1 MQNKGAIRLFAIL
14 LSLACAYYL
23 MFTWVAHSIEKDAEA
38 FADSYV
44 GQADVIA
51 ASKKESPNAVDQKT
65 YIDFQHIAK
74 KNSYLDSLRKRP
86 VYDIFITSYTYDD
99 VKKRQLN
106 LGLDLKGGMNVTLE
120 VSIPDIIRSL
130 SNNSND
136 PAFNQAIANA
146 VVRQKKDTKDFVTI
160 FGEEFRKI
168 NPNARLA
175 INFQTIE
182 LKGKIDFNTPDD
194 AVLKFLRDK
203 VESAIGTTKVTLR
216 ARIDKFGVTQPNI
229 QQLASSGRI
238 LIELPG
244 VTDKKRVR
252 KLLQGTAN
260 LEFWETYDNKI
271 IYPLL
276 EIANTR
282 LKEILTPAADSAKT
296 DSTFVNADG
305 KLADDKTSKKDI
317 AKNKTA
323 AGKDSAS
330 SSLSS
335 QLGTS
340 KTPGEIAKKGK
351 ETKADTAARAKRD
364 NPLFSIFGP
373 SIGRDEKG
381 KTVLRDGPIIGYAA
395 ISDTAKINGFLN
407 NPKIKSIFK
416 PYTKFLWAF
425 KSPKEDKSESSLEL
439 YAINGTSG
447 RGKSPLSGDIITDAH
462 PFTDQE
468 HGGFSSIQMTMTAD
482 AGITWKHLTR
492 DNIGKGIAIV
502 LDNYVYSA
510 PNILGEIPN
519 GTSSITG
526 NFTPE
531 DAGDLCNIL
540 NAGKLPAP
548 ARIVEE
554 TVVGPTLGQE
564 AISKGFISLMIA
576 LVMVLLF
583 MGFYYS
589 KAGWVADFAMVINN
603 FFVIG
608 ILASFG
614 AVLTLP
620 GIAGIV
626 LTIAMSVD
634 ANILIFER
642 VREELALGKSTA
654 LSIKEGYRNA
664 MSSVI
669 DSHVTGLLLG
679 IILYVFGTGP
689 LQGFATTL
697 IIGIVSSL
705 FCAIFITRL
714 VFDRWLDKNQ
724 EIPFGNKYTIHA
736 FKSINIDFVG
746 KRKMYY
752 IFSGLIIALGIFSY
766 LHKGG
771 FSLGVD
777 FKGGRSYVVRFDG
790 EKPTEEVRKALTLS
804 FGEAPEVKTY
814 GESTQ
819 QRITTTYLIADATED
834 AEGKVEAKLNEG
846 LKTLNAK
853 YEIMSS
859 QKVGETVS
867 RDIRSK
873 AVWAVLLSCLVMFL
887 FIFIRFKKWTYG
899 LGAVVALF
907 HDVLIVLSVFVIFD
921 GILPFSLEITQDFIA
936 AILTVMSYSMTDTVV
951 VFDRIREYLTERN
964 KTELDKSEKVKVIN
978 YALNSTLSRTINT
991 SLTIF
996 FVLLAIFIFGGETIR
1011 GFSFALLIGI
1021 VIGTYSS
1028 ICIAT
1033 PIVIDLDKDSAVP
1046 EGMKKAGVLEKQT
1059 A

>member
-1 MQNKGAIRLFAIL
+1 MKNKGAIRLFAIL
-14 LSLACAYYL
+14 LALACAYYL
-23 MFTWVAHSIEKDAEA
+23 MFTWVAAGIEKDAEE
-38 FADSYV
+38 FATNYV
-44 GQADVIA
+44 ASPEA
-51 ASKKESPNAVDQKT
+51 AEAAKKESDNPSEQKT
-65 YIDFQHIAK
+65 YLDYLFNAK
-74 KNSYLDSLRKRP
+74 KNYYLDSLKKKP
-86 VYDIFITSYTYDD
+86 VYDIFITQYTYEE

-120 VSIPDIIRSL
+120 VSVAEIIRGL

-136 PAFNQAIANA
+136 PTFTKALSQA
-146 VVRQKKDTKDFVTI
+146 VERQKKDPKSFVII
-160 FGEEFRKI
+160 FGEEFKKI
-168 NPNARLA
+168 NPNAKLA

-182 LKGKIDFNTPDD
+182 LKGKIDFNTPDEE
-194 AVLKFLRDK
+194 VLKFLQER
-203 VESAIGTTKVTLR
+203 VEDAIATSENTLR

-229 QQLASSGRI
+229 QRLASSGRI

-260 LEFWETYDNKI
+260 LEFWETFDNKD

-276 EIANTR
+276 EQANTR
-282 LKEILTPAADSAKT
+282 LKEILSPVADSAKT
-296 DSTFVNADG
+296 DSVAVADV
-305 KLADDKTSKKDI
+305 KTADVEPAKEVAKKD
-317 AKNKTA
+317 TA
-323 AGKDSAS
+323 AT
-330 SSLSS
+330 SLSA

-340 KTPGEIAKKGK
+340 TDTTKKIG
-351 ETKADTAARAKRD
+351 ETKADTMARLRKE
-364 NPLFSIFGP
+364 NPLFAVLSP
-373 SIGRDEKG
+373 AIGRDDKG
-381 KTVLRDGPIIGYAA
+381 QSTLGMGPVIGYAA
-395 ISDTAKINGFLN
+395 IADTGKINAYFRMQ
-407 NPKIKSIFK
+407 KIKSIFK
-416 PYTKFLWAF
+416 PYTRFFWTF
-425 KSPKEDKSESSLEL
+425 KAVDKEETTVQLV
-439 YAINGTSG
+439 AIDGSRE
-447 RGKSPLSGDIITDAH
+447 RGKAALSGDIITEARKVFDQQGSGSPQISMSMTSDAA
-462 PFTDQE
+462 
-468 HGGFSSIQMTMTAD
+468 IA
-482 AGITWKHLTR
+482 WKHLTK
-492 DNIGKGIAIV
+492 DNIGKSIAIV
-502 LDNYVYSA
+502 LDNSVYSF
-510 PNILGEIPN
+510 PTVQGEIAG

-526 NFTPE
+526 NFSIE
-531 DAGDLCNIL
+531 EADDLINIL
-540 NAGKLPAP
+540 KAGKLPAP

-554 TVVGPTLGQE
+554 SVVGPTLGAE
-564 AISKGFISLMIA
+564 AVSKGLFSTIIA
-576 LVMVLLF
+576 LILVLLF

-589 KAGWVADFAMVINN
+589 KAGWVADLAMIINN
-603 FFVIG
+603 LFVVG

-642 VREELALGKSTA
+642 VREELRLGKSTA
-654 LSIKEGYRNA
+654 LAIKEGYSNA

-669 DSHVTGLLLG
+669 DSHVTTLLLG

-697 IIGIVSSL
+697 IIGIISSL

-714 VFDRWLDKNQ
+714 VFDRWLGKNKA
-724 EIPFGNKYTIHA
+724 ISFGNKYTENA
-736 FKSINIDFVG
+736 FKKINIDFVG

-752 IFSGLIIALGIFSY
+752 LFSAAVIALGIFSY
-766 LHKGG
+766 VQKGG

-777 FKGGRSYVVRFDG
+777 FKGGRSYVVRFD
-790 EKPTEEVRKALTLS
+790 ETKPTEDVRKVLTES

-819 QRITTTYLIADATED
+819 QRITTTYLIADATDE
-834 AEGKVEAKLNEG
+834 AEAKVEAKLNEG
-846 LKTLNAK
+846 LKKLDIK
-853 YEIMSS
+853 YEVMSS

-873 AVWAVLLSCLVMFL
+873 AVWAVLLSCLVMFV

-907 HDVLIVLSVFVIFD
+907 HDVLIVLSVYIIFD

-964 KTELDKSEKVKVIN
+964 KTELDKQERVKVIN

-1033 PIVIDLDKDSAVP
+1033 PVVIDLERDKDDV
-1046 EGMKKAGVLEKQT
+1046 KKID
-1059 A
+1059 

>member
-1 MQNKGAIRLFAIL
+1 MKNKGAIRLFAIL
-14 LSLACAYYL
+14 LALACAYYL
-23 MFTWVAHSIEKDAEA
+23 MFTWVAAGIENDAEE
-38 FADSYV
+38 FAKNYV
-44 GQADVIA
+44 ASPEA
-51 ASKKESPNAVDQKT
+51 AEAAKNESDNPSEQKT
-65 YIDFQHIAK
+65 YLDYLFNAK
-74 KNSYLDSLRKRP
+74 KNYYLDSLKKKP
-86 VYDIFITSYTYDD
+86 VYDIFITQYTYEE

-120 VSIPDIIRSL
+120 VSVAEIIRGL

-136 PAFNQAIANA
+136 PTFTKALSQA
-146 VVRQKKDTKDFVTI
+146 VERQKKDPKSFVII
-160 FGEEFRKI
+160 FGEEFKKI
-168 NPNARLA
+168 NPNAKLA

-182 LKGKIDFNTPDD
+182 LKGKIDFNTPDEE
-194 AVLKFLRDK
+194 VLKFLQER
-203 VESAIGTTKVTLR
+203 VEDAIATSENTLR

-229 QQLASSGRI
+229 QRLASSGRI

-260 LEFWETYDNKI
+260 LEFWETFDNKD

-276 EIANTR
+276 EQANTR
-282 LKEILTPAADSAKT
+282 LKEILSPAADSVETDSIAIAEKVKDSAPKAKT
-296 DSTFVNADG
+296 
-305 KLADDKTSKKDI
+305 LAKNDTILSSKKD
-317 AKNKTA
+317 T
-323 AGKDSAS
+323 ST
-330 SSLSS
+330 SLSA

-340 KTPGEIAKKGK
+340 TDTTKKIG
-351 ETKADTAARAKRD
+351 ETKADTMARLRKE
-364 NPLFSIFGP
+364 NPLFAVLSP
-373 SIGRDEKG
+373 AIGRDDKG
-381 KTVLRDGPIIGYAA
+381 QSTLGMGPVIGYAA
-395 ISDTAKINGFLN
+395 IADTGKINAYFRMQ
-407 NPKIKSIFK
+407 KIKSIFK
-416 PYTKFLWAF
+416 PYTRFFWTF
-425 KSPKEDKSESSLEL
+425 KAVDKEETTVQLV
-439 YAINGTSG
+439 AIDGSRE
-447 RGKSPLSGDIITDAH
+447 RGKAALSGDIITEARKVFDQQGSGSPQISMSMTSDAA
-462 PFTDQE
+462 
-468 HGGFSSIQMTMTAD
+468 IA
-482 AGITWKHLTR
+482 WKHLTK
-492 DNIGKGIAIV
+492 DNIGKSVAIV
-502 LDNYVYSA
+502 LDNSVYSF
-510 PNILGEIPN
+510 PTVQGEIAG

-526 NFTPE
+526 NFSIE
-531 DAGDLCNIL
+531 EADDLINIL
-540 NAGKLPAP
+540 KAGKLPAP

-554 TVVGPTLGQE
+554 SVVGPTLGAE
-564 AISKGFISLMIA
+564 AVSKGLFSTIIA
-576 LVMVLLF
+576 LILVLLF

-589 KAGWVADFAMVINN
+589 KAGWVADLAMIINN
-603 FFVIG
+603 LFVVG

-642 VREELALGKSTA
+642 VREELRLGKSTA
-654 LSIKEGYRNA
+654 LAIKEGYSNA

-669 DSHVTGLLLG
+669 DSHVTTLLLG

-697 IIGIVSSL
+697 IIGIISSL

-714 VFDRWLDKNQ
+714 VFDRWLGKNKA
-724 EIPFGNKYTIHA
+724 ISFGNKYTENA
-736 FKSINIDFVG
+736 FKKINIDFVG

-752 IFSGLIIALGIFSY
+752 IFSAAVIALGIFSY
-766 LHKGG
+766 VQKGG

-777 FKGGRSYVVRFDG
+777 FKGGRSYVVRFD
-790 EKPTEEVRKALTLS
+790 ETKPTEDVRKVLTES

-819 QRITTTYLIADATED
+819 QRITTTYLIADATDE
-834 AEGKVEAKLNEG
+834 AEAKVEAKLNEG
-846 LKTLNAK
+846 LKKLDIK

-873 AVWAVLLSCLVMFL
+873 AIWAVLLSCLVMFV

-907 HDVLIVLSVFVIFD
+907 HDVLIVLSVYIIFD

-964 KTELDKSEKVKVIN
+964 KTELDKQERVKVIN

-1033 PIVIDLDKDSAVP
+1033 PVVIDLERDKDDTKEIA
-1046 EGMKKAGVLEKQT
+1046 
-1059 A
+1059 

>member
-14 LSLACAYYL
+14 LALACAYYL
-23 MFTWVAHSIEKDAEA
+23 MFTWVAYGIQEDAETYA
-38 FADSYV
+38 QNYV
-44 GQADVIA
+44 SKTDVID
-51 ASKKESPNAVDQKT
+51 ASKKASANTSDQT
-65 YIDFQHIAK
+65 SFIDSVRTAQTNFYFDSI
-74 KNSYLDSLRKRP
+74 KNLP
-86 VYDIFITSYTYDD
+86 VYDIFITQYTYDD

-120 VSIPDIIRSL
+120 VSVADIIRSL

-136 PAFNQAIANA
+136 PTFTQAIKQAID
-146 VVRQKKDTKDFVTI
+146 RQKKDQKDFVTL
-160 FGEEFRKI
+160 FGEEFKKI
-168 NPNARLA
+168 NPNAKLA

-182 LKGKIDFNTPDD
+182 LKGKIDFNTSDEE
-194 AVLKFLRDK
+194 VLKFLRERVKD
-203 VESAIGTTKVTLR
+203 AIETSENTLR
-216 ARIDKFGVTQPNI
+216 SRIDKFGVTQPNI
-229 QQLASSGRI
+229 QLLPSSGRI

-260 LEFWETYDNKI
+260 LEFWETYVNKD

-276 EIANTR
+276 EQANVR
-282 LKEILTPAADSAKT
+282 LKEILTPTADSVATDSLQADGKTKVAVTKDSAKT
-296 DSTFVNADG
+296 ESG
-305 KLADDKTSKKDI
+305 
-317 AKNKTA
+317 
-323 AGKDSAS
+323 
-330 SSLSS
+330 SLSA
-335 QLGTS
+335 QLGTA
-340 KTPGEIAKKGK
+340 KDTAKKIG
-351 ETKADTAARAKRD
+351 TSRADTVAKLRKD
-364 NPLFSIFGP
+364 NPLFALMRAAIRQNEQGQS
-373 SIGRDEKG
+373 
-381 KTVLRDGPIIGYAA
+381 VLADGPVVGYAA
-395 ISDTAKINGFLN
+395 IADTAKLNEYLN
-407 NPKIKSIFK
+407 NPKIKSLFK
-416 PYTKFLWAF
+416 AYTKFFWSF
-425 KSPKEDKSESSLEL
+425 KAIDKEETTVQLV
-439 YAINGTSG
+439 AIDGASN
-447 RGKSPLSGDIITDAH
+447 RGKAALSGDIITEARKM
-462 PFTDQE
+462 FDQ
-468 HGGFSSIQMTMTAD
+468 GGGGSPQISMSMTAD
-482 AGITWKHLTR
+482 ASIAWKHLTK
-492 DNIGKGIAIV
+492 DNIGKSIAIV
-502 LDNYVYSA
+502 LDNSVYSF
-510 PNILGEIPN
+510 PTVQGEIAG

-526 NFTPE
+526 NFTIE
-531 DAGDLCNIL
+531 EADDLVNIL
-540 NAGKLPAP
+540 KAGKLPAP
-548 ARIVEE
+548 AHIVEE
-554 TVVGPTLGQE
+554 NVVGPTLGAE
-564 AISKGFISLMIA
+564 AVSKGLFSTLIA
-576 LVMVLLF
+576 LMLVLLF
-583 MGFYYS
+583 MGFYYN
-589 KAGWVADFAMVINN
+589 KAGWVADFAMIVNN

-654 LSIKEGYRNA
+654 LAIKEGYHNA

-669 DSHVTGLLLG
+669 DSHVTTLLLG

-697 IIGIVSSL
+697 IIGIISSL

-714 VFDRWLDKNQ
+714 VFDRWLTDNKK
-724 EIPFGNKYTIHA
+724 IPFSNSYTENA
-736 FKSINIDFVG
+736 FKKININFVG

-752 IFSGLIIALGIFSY
+752 VFSGLIIAAGIFAY
-766 LHKGG
+766 IQKGG

-777 FKGGRSYVVRFDG
+777 FKGGRSYVVRFD
-790 EKPTEEVRKALTLS
+790 ETRSTEDVRAALTKS

-819 QRITTTYLIADATED
+819 QRITTTYLIEDASED
-834 AEGKVEAKLNEG
+834 AEAKVEAKLNEG
-846 LKTLNAK
+846 LNTLGLK
-853 YEIMSS
+853 YQVMSS

-867 RDIRSK
+867 RDIKTK
-873 AVWAVLLSCLVMFL
+873 AIWAVLLSCLVMFV

-907 HDVLIVLSVFVIFD
+907 HDVLIVLSVYIIFD

-964 KTELDKSEKVKVIN
+964 KTELDKEEKVKVIN

-1033 PIVIDLDKDSAVP
+1033 PIVIDFEKDKDLV
-1046 EGMKKAGVLEKQT
+1046 KN
-1059 A
+1059 

>member
-1 MQNKGAIRLFAIL
+1 MKNKGAIRLFAIL
-14 LSLACAYYL
+14 LALACAYYL
-23 MFTWVAHSIEKDAEA
+23 MFTWVAAGIENDAEE
-38 FADSYV
+38 FAKNYV
-44 GQADVIA
+44 ASPEA
-51 ASKKESPNAVDQKT
+51 AEAAKKESDNPSDQKT
-65 YIDFQHIAK
+65 YLDFLFNAK
-74 KNSYLDSLRKRP
+74 KNYYLDSLKKKP
-86 VYDIFITSYTYDD
+86 VYDIFITQYTYED

-120 VSIPDIIRSL
+120 VSVAEIIRGL

-136 PAFNQAIANA
+136 PTFTKALSQAIE
-146 VVRQKKDTKDFVTI
+146 RQKKDPKNFVII
-160 FGEEFRKI
+160 FGEEFKKI
-168 NPNARLA
+168 NPNAKLA

-182 LKGKIDFNTPDD
+182 LKGKIDFNTPDEE
-194 AVLKFLRDK
+194 VLKFLQER
-203 VESAIGTTKVTLR
+203 VEDAIATSENTLR

-229 QQLASSGRI
+229 QRLASSGRI

-260 LEFWETYDNKI
+260 LEFWETFDNKD

-276 EIANTR
+276 EQANTR
-282 LKEILTPAADSAKT
+282 LKEVLSPADDSVKT
-296 DSTFVNADG
+296 DSIVVAE
-305 KLADDKTSKKDI
+305 KVKAAAPKTKAL
-317 AKNKTA
+317 AKNDTVLSTKNDTSTL
-323 AGKDSAS
+323 SA
-330 SSLSS
+330 

-340 KTPGEIAKKGK
+340 TDTTKKIG
-351 ETKADTAARAKRD
+351 ETKADTMARLRKE
-364 NPLFSIFGP
+364 NPLFAVLSP
-373 SIGRDEKG
+373 AIGRDDKG
-381 KTVLRDGPIIGYAA
+381 QSTLGMGPVIGYAA
-395 ISDTAKINGFLN
+395 IADTGKINAYFRMQ
-407 NPKIKSIFK
+407 KIRSIFK
-416 PYTKFLWAF
+416 PYTRFFWTF
-425 KSPKEDKSESSLEL
+425 KAIDKEETTVQLV
-439 YAINGTSG
+439 AIDGSRE
-447 RGKSPLSGDIITDAH
+447 RGKAALSGDIITEARKVFDQQGSGSPQISMSMTSDAA
-462 PFTDQE
+462 
-468 HGGFSSIQMTMTAD
+468 IA
-482 AGITWKHLTR
+482 WKHLTK
-492 DNIGKGIAIV
+492 DNIGKSIAIV
-502 LDNYVYSA
+502 LDNSVYSF
-510 PNILGEIPN
+510 PTVQGEIAG

-526 NFTPE
+526 NFSIE
-531 DAGDLCNIL
+531 EADDLINIL
-540 NAGKLPAP
+540 KAGKLPAP

-554 TVVGPTLGQE
+554 SVVGPTLGAE
-564 AISKGFISLMIA
+564 AVSKGLFSTIIA
-576 LVMVLLF
+576 LILVLLF

-589 KAGWVADFAMVINN
+589 KAGWVADLAMIINN
-603 FFVIG
+603 LFVVG

-642 VREELALGKSTA
+642 VREELRLGKSTA
-654 LSIKEGYRNA
+654 LAIKEGYSNA

-669 DSHVTGLLLG
+669 DSHVTTLLLG

-697 IIGIVSSL
+697 IIGIISSL

-714 VFDRWLDKNQ
+714 VFDRWLGKNKA
-724 EIPFGNKYTIHA
+724 ISFGNKYTENA
-736 FKSINIDFVG
+736 FKKINIDFVG

-752 IFSGLIIALGIFSY
+752 IFSAVVIALGIFSY
-766 LHKGG
+766 VQKGG

-777 FKGGRSYVVRFDG
+777 FKGGRSYVVRFD
-790 EKPTEEVRKALTLS
+790 ETKPTEDVRKVLTES

-819 QRITTTYLIADATED
+819 QRITTTYLIADASDE
-834 AEGKVEAKLNEG
+834 AEAKVEAKLNEG
-846 LKTLNAK
+846 LKKLDIK
-853 YEIMSS
+853 YEVMSS

-873 AVWAVLLSCLVMFL
+873 AIWAVLLSCLVMFV

-907 HDVLIVLSVFVIFD
+907 HDVLIVLSVYIIFD

-951 VFDRIREYLTERN
+951 VFDRIREYLAERN
-964 KTELDKSEKVKVIN
+964 KTDLDKLERAKVIN

-1033 PIVIDLDKDSAVP
+1033 PVVIDLEGNKDDA
-1046 EGMKKAGVLEKQT
+1046 KKIN
-1059 A
+1059 

>member
-1 MQNKGAIRLFAIL
+1 MRNKGAIRLFAIL
-14 LSLACAYYL
+14 LALACAYYL
-23 MFTWVAHSIEKDAEA
+23 MFTWVAAGIEKDAEA
-38 FADSYV
+38 YAQNYISMTSVVD
-44 GQADVIA
+44 
-51 ASKKESPNAVDQKT
+51 ASKKVSEKPADQKA
-65 YIDFQHIAK
+65 YLDSVHASKRNF
-74 KNSYLDSLRKRP
+74 YLDSLKKKP
-86 VYDIFITSYTYDD
+86 VYNLFITDYTYED

-120 VSIPDIIRSL
+120 VSVMDIIRGL

-136 PAFNQAIANA
+136 PTFTQALARA
-146 VVRQKKDTKDFVTI
+146 QELQKTSSKDFVTL
-160 FGEEFRKI
+160 FGEEFKKI
-168 NPNARLA
+168 NPNAKLA
-175 INFQTIE
+175 LNFQTIE
-182 LKGKIDFNTPDD
+182 LKGKIDFNTSDEE
-194 AVLKFLRDK
+194 VLKFLHDR
-203 VESAIGTTKVTLR
+203 VEEAIETSENTLR

-229 QQLASSGRI
+229 QRMASSGRI

-244 VTDKKRVR
+244 VTDKARVR

-260 LEFWETYDNKI
+260 LEFWETYDNKEI
-271 IYPLL
+271 GPLFQQM
-276 EIANTR
+276 NVR
-282 LKEILTPAADSAKT
+282 LKEILHPTDSLST
-296 DSTFVNADG
+296 DST
-305 KLADDKTSKKDI
+305 KI
-317 AKNKTA
+317 ATDSSKTA
-323 AGKDSAS
+323 AAAVAATDSTKAKKETGSLASQLGKDSKDSTA
-330 SSLSS
+330 
-335 QLGTS
+335 
-340 KTPGEIAKKGK
+340 KTGM
-351 ETKADTAARAKRD
+351 TRADTLAKAKRE
-364 NPLFSIFGP
+364 NPLFSIFRPAFTFNEKNEPVDYSQGP
-373 SIGRDEKG
+373 
-381 KTVLRDGPIIGYAA
+381 VVGYAA
-395 ISDTAKINGFLN
+395 ITDTATLN
-407 NPKIKSIFK
+407 EYFANPKIKSIFK
-416 PYTKFLWAF
+416 PRTKFLWSF
-425 KSPKEDKSESSLEL
+425 KPVDKDETTLQL
-439 YAINGTSG
+439 IAINVTSTN
-447 RGKSPLSGDIITDAH
+447 GKAPLSGDIITDARKV
-462 PFTDQE
+462 FDQA
-468 HGGFSSIQMTMTAD
+468 GGGSPQISMSMTAE
-482 AGITWKHLTR
+482 AGQIWKRLTH
-492 DNIGKGIAIV
+492 DNVGKSIAIV
-502 LDNYVYSA
+502 LDNSVYSF
-510 PNILGEIPN
+510 PTVQGEIAG

-526 NFTPE
+526 SFTIE
-531 DAGDLCNIL
+531 EADDLVNIL
-540 NAGKLPAP
+540 KAGKLPAP
-548 ARIVEE
+548 ARIAEE
-554 TVVGPTLGQE
+554 TVVGPTLGAE
-564 AISKGFISLMIA
+564 AISKGFVSTIIA
-576 LVMVLLF
+576 LVLVFLF

-642 VREELALGKSTA
+642 VREELHVGKTTGQA
-654 LSIKEGYRNA
+654 IKEGYKNA

-689 LQGFATTL
+689 IQGFATTL
-697 IIGIVSSL
+697 IIGIISSL

-714 VFDRWLDKNQ
+714 IFDRWLSKNKA
-724 EIPFGNKYTIHA
+724 IPFGNKLTEHA
-736 FKSINIDFVG
+736 FKKININFVG
-746 KRKMYY
+746 KRKLYY
-752 IFSGLIIALGIFSY
+752 LFSGLIIAAGIVAY
-766 LHKGG
+766 VKKGG

-777 FKGGRSYVVRFDG
+777 FKGGRSYVVRFDDV
-790 EKPTEEVRKALTLS
+790 KPTEEVRKALEVS

-819 QRITTTYLIADATED
+819 QRITTTYLIGDASEN
-834 AEGKVEAKLNEG
+834 AEGKVEDKLNEG
-846 LKTLNAK
+846 LKTLGTK

-867 RDIRSK
+867 RDIKTK
-873 AVWAVLLSCLVMFL
+873 AIWAVMLSCLVMFM
-887 FIFIRFKKWTYG
+887 FIFIRFKKWQYG

-907 HDVLIVLSVFVIFD
+907 HDVAIVLSVYVIFD

-964 KTELDKSEKVKVIN
+964 KTDLEKGEREKVIN

-1033 PIVIDLDKDSAVP
+1033 PIVIDFEKDKH
-1046 EGMKKAGVLEKQT
+1046 EEKKH
-1059 A
+1059 

>member
-1 MQNKGAIRLFAIL
+1 MKNKGAIILFAIL
-14 LSLACAYYL
+14 LALSCAYYL
-23 MFTWVAHSIEKDAEA
+23 MFTWVAAGIEKDAA
-38 FADSYV
+38 VFAQAYV
-44 GQADVIA
+44 GGADAIEA
-51 ASKKESPNAVDQKT
+51 AKKESENPSEQKT
-65 YIDFQHIAK
+65 FLDFLYNFK
-74 KNSYLDSLRKRP
+74 KNYYLDSLKKRP
-86 VYDIFITSYTYDD
+86 VYDIFITQYTYDD

-120 VSIPDIIRSL
+120 VSVAEIIRSL

-136 PAFNQAIANA
+136 PTFTQALVQAA
-146 VVRQKKDTKDFVTI
+146 ERQKKDPKNFVII
-160 FGEEFRKI
+160 FGEEFKKI
-168 NPNARLA
+168 NPNAKLA

-182 LKGKIDFNTPDD
+182 LKGKIDFNTTD
-194 AVLKFLRDK
+194 ADVIAFLQEK
-203 VESAIGTTKVTLR
+203 VEEAIATSENTLR

-229 QQLASSGRI
+229 QRLASSGRI

-244 VTDKKRVR
+244 VTDKRRVE

-260 LEFWETYDNKI
+260 LEFWETYDNKD

-276 EIANTR
+276 DQVNTR
-282 LKEILTPAADSAKT
+282 LKEILNPVAEISKADSLANLDKAIVK
-296 DSTFVNADG
+296 DNKDPKS
-305 KLADDKTSKKDI
+305 KLLAKKD
-317 AKNKTA
+317 TA
-323 AGKDSAS
+323 SISNDTS
-330 SSLSS
+330 SKSLSA

-340 KTPGEIAKKGK
+340 GDSTKKIT
-351 ETKADTAARAKRD
+351 ESRADTINRLRKE
-364 NPLFSIFGP
+364 NPLFAVLSPAIQN
-373 SIGRDEKG
+373 DEKG
-381 KTVLRDGPIIGYAA
+381 QSVLGEGPVIGYAA
-395 ISDTAKINGFLN
+395 IADTGKINAYFRMQR
-407 NPKIKSIFK
+407 IKAIFR
-416 PYTKFLWAF
+416 PYTNFFWTF
-425 KSPKEDKSESSLEL
+425 KAIDKEETSVQLV
-439 YAINGTSG
+439 AINGSRD
-447 RGKSPLSGDIITDAH
+447 RGKAALSGDIITEARKVFSQEGSGSPQISMSMTSDAA
-462 PFTDQE
+462 
-468 HGGFSSIQMTMTAD
+468 IA
-482 AGITWKHLTR
+482 WKRLTK
-492 DNIGKGIAIV
+492 DNIGKSIAIV
-502 LDNYVYSA
+502 LDNSVYSF
-510 PNILGEIPN
+510 PTVQGEIAG

-526 NFTPE
+526 NFTIE
-531 DAGDLCNIL
+531 EADDLCNIL
-540 NAGKLPAP
+540 KAGKLPAP

-554 TVVGPTLGQE
+554 TVVGPTLGAE
-564 AISKGFISLMIA
+564 AVSKGLFSTVIA
-576 LVMVLLF
+576 LILVLLF

-589 KAGWVADFAMVINN
+589 KAGWVADFAMIINN

-642 VREELALGKSTA
+642 VREELRLGKGTA
-654 LSIKEGYRNA
+654 LAIKEGYRNA

-669 DSHVTGLLLG
+669 DSHVTTLLLG

-697 IIGIVSSL
+697 IIGIISSL
-705 FCAIFITRL
+705 FCAIFITRII
-714 VFDRWLDKNQ
+714 FDRWLTQNKT
-724 EIPFGNKYTIHA
+724 ISFGNKFTENA
-736 FKSINIDFVG
+736 FKNININFVA

-752 IFSGLIIALGIFSY
+752 AFSGLVIALGIFSY
-766 LHKGG
+766 LQKGG

-777 FKGGRSYVVRFDG
+777 FKGGRSYVVRLD
-790 EKPTEEVRKALTLS
+790 EVKSTEDVRKALTAS

-814 GESTQ
+814 GVNTQ
-819 QRITTTYLIADATED
+819 QRITTTYLIGDATED
-834 AEGKVEAKLNEG
+834 AEEKVETKLIEG
-846 LKTLNAK
+846 LKTLNVK

-867 RDIRSK
+867 RDIRIK
-873 AVWAVLLSCLVMFL
+873 ALWAVLLSCLVMFV

-907 HDVLIVLSVFVIFD
+907 HDVLIVLSVYIIFD
-921 GILPFSLEITQDFIA
+921 GFLPFSLEINQDFIA

-964 KTELDKSEKVKVIN
+964 KADLDKNEKVKVIN
-978 YALNSTLSRTINT
+978 YALNSTLSRTVNT

-1028 ICIAT
+1028 ICIAK
-1033 PIVIDLDKDSAVP
+1033 PIVIDLDRDKAV
-1046 EGMKKAGVLEKQT
+1046 A
-1059 A
+1059 

>member
-14 LSLACAYYL
+14 LALACAYYL
-23 MFTWVAHSIEKDAEA
+23 MFTWVAAGIEKDAEA
-38 FADSYV
+38 FAQKYISSPD
-44 GQADVIA
+44 AIE
-51 ASKKESPNAVDQKT
+51 ASKKESANPSEQRT
-65 YIDFQHIAK
+65 YLDFLYSTK
-74 KNSYLDSLRKRP
+74 KNYYLDSLKKKP
-86 VYDIFITSYTYDD
+86 VVDILITKYTYDD

-120 VSIPDIIRSL
+120 ISVADIIRSL

-136 PAFNQAIANA
+136 PTFTKALSQAIE
-146 VVRQKKDTKDFVTI
+146 RQKTDSKSFVAI
-160 FGEEFRKI
+160 FGEEFKKI
-168 NPNARLA
+168 NPNAKLA

-194 AVLKFLRDK
+194 EVLKFLQDK
-203 VESAIGTTKVTLR
+203 VEDAIATSENTLR

-229 QQLASSGRI
+229 QRLASSGRI

-244 VTDKKRVR
+244 VTDTRRVE

-260 LEFWETYDNKI
+260 LEFWETYDNKV

-276 EIANTR
+276 EQANTR
-282 LKEILTPAADSAKT
+282 LKEILSPAADSIKN
-296 DSTFVNADG
+296 DSVIA
-305 KLADDKTSKKDI
+305 SKKIKTLDVKASKTKGL
-317 AKNKTA
+317 AK
-323 AGKDSAS
+323 KDTVSTTKDTSSAS
-330 SSLSS
+330 LSA

-340 KTPGEIAKKGK
+340 KDTTKKIG
-351 ETKADTAARAKRD
+351 ETKADTMARLRKE
-364 NPLFSIFGP
+364 NPLFAVLSP
-373 SIGRDEKG
+373 AIGRDEKG
-381 KTVLRDGPIIGYAA
+381 QSSLGSGPVIGYAA
-395 ISDTAKINGFLN
+395 IADTGKINAYFRMQR
-407 NPKIKSIFK
+407 IKSIFR
-416 PYTKFLWAF
+416 PYTKFLWTF
-425 KSPKEDKSESSLEL
+425 KAVDKEETTVQLI
-439 YAINGTSG
+439 AIDGSRN
-447 RGKSPLSGDIITDAH
+447 RGKAALSGDIITEARKVFEQQGSGSPQISMSMTSDA
-462 PFTDQE
+462 
-468 HGGFSSIQMTMTAD
+468 A
-482 AGITWKHLTR
+482 ITWKHLTK
-492 DNIGKGIAIV
+492 DNIGKSIAIV
-502 LDNYVYSA
+502 LDNNVYSF
-510 PNILGEIPN
+510 PTVQGEIAG

-526 NFTPE
+526 NFSIE
-531 DAGDLCNIL
+531 EADDLCNIL
-540 NAGKLPAP
+540 KAGKLPAP
-548 ARIVEE
+548 ARIVQE
-554 TVVGPTLGQE
+554 TVVGPTLGAE
-564 AISKGFISLMIA
+564 SIHKGFLSIIIA
-576 LVMVLLF
+576 LILVFLF

-589 KAGWVADFAMVINN
+589 KAGWVADFAMIINN
-603 FFVIG
+603 FFVVG

-642 VREELALGKSTA
+642 VREELRLGKATA
-654 LSIKEGYRNA
+654 LAIKEGYKNA

-689 LQGFATTL
+689 IQGFATTL
-697 IIGIVSSL
+697 IIGIISSL

-714 VFDRWLDKNQ
+714 VFDRWLSKNK
-724 EIPFGNKYTIHA
+724 EIPFGNKFTENA
-736 FKSINIDFVG
+736 FKKININFVG
-746 KRKMYY
+746 KRKFYY
-752 IFSGLIIALGIFSY
+752 IFSGLVIALGIFSY
-766 LHKGG
+766 IQKGG

-777 FKGGRSYVVRFDG
+777 FKGGRSYVIHFD
-790 EKPTEEVRKALTLS
+790 ESTSTEDVRKVLTKS

-814 GESTQ
+814 GETNLNR
-819 QRITTTYLIADATED
+819 QRITTTYLIGDASED
-834 AEGKVEAKLNEG
+834 AEGKVKAKLNEG
-846 LKTLNAK
+846 LNTLGVK
-853 YEIMSS
+853 HDIMSS
-859 QKVGETVS
+859 EKVGETVS

-873 AVWAVLLSCLVMFL
+873 AIWAVLLSCMVMFV

-907 HDVLIVLSVFVIFD
+907 HDVAIVLSVFIIFD
-921 GILPFSLEITQDFIA
+921 GVLPFSLEITQDFIA

-964 KTELDKSEKVKVIN
+964 KTELHKDEKVKVIN

-1033 PIVIDLDKDSAVP
+1033 PVVIDLERDKDDV
-1046 EGMKKAGVLEKQT
+1046 KKI
-1059 A
+1059 

>member
-1 MQNKGAIRLFAIL
+1 MKNKGAIRLFAIL
-14 LSLACAYYL
+14 LALACAYYL
-23 MFTWVAHSIEKDAEA
+23 MFTWVAAGIENDAEE
-38 FADSYV
+38 FAKNYV
-44 GQADVIA
+44 ASPEA
-51 ASKKESPNAVDQKT
+51 AEAAKKESDNPSEQKT
-65 YIDFQHIAK
+65 YLDYLFNAK
-74 KNSYLDSLRKRP
+74 KNYYLDSLKKKP
-86 VYDIFITSYTYDD
+86 VYDIFITQYTYEE

-120 VSIPDIIRSL
+120 VSVADIIRGL

-136 PAFNQAIANA
+136 PTFTKALSQA
-146 VVRQKKDTKDFVTI
+146 VERQKKDPKSFVII
-160 FGEEFRKI
+160 FGEEFKKI
-168 NPNARLA
+168 NPNAKLA

-182 LKGKIDFNTPDD
+182 LKGKIDFNTPDEE
-194 AVLKFLRDK
+194 VLKFLQER
-203 VESAIGTTKVTLR
+203 VEDAIATSENTLR

-229 QQLASSGRI
+229 QRLASSGRI

-260 LEFWETYDNKI
+260 LEFWETFDNKD

-276 EIANTR
+276 EQANTR
-282 LKEILTPAADSAKT
+282 LKEILSPVADSVET
-296 DSTFVNADG
+296 DS
-305 KLADDKTSKKDI
+305 LAVAEKVKASAPKATTLAKNDTILASKKD
-317 AKNKTA
+317 T
-323 AGKDSAS
+323 ST
-330 SSLSS
+330 SLSA

-340 KTPGEIAKKGK
+340 TDTTKKIG
-351 ETKADTAARAKRD
+351 ETKADTMARLRKE
-364 NPLFSIFGP
+364 NPLFAVLSP
-373 SIGRDEKG
+373 AIGRDDKG
-381 KTVLRDGPIIGYAA
+381 QSTLGMGPVIGYAA
-395 ISDTAKINGFLN
+395 IADTGKINAYLRMQ
-407 NPKIKSIFK
+407 KIKSIFK
-416 PYTKFLWAF
+416 PYTRFFWTF
-425 KSPKEDKSESSLEL
+425 KAVDKEETTVQLV
-439 YAINGTSG
+439 AIDGSRE
-447 RGKSPLSGDIITDAH
+447 RGKAALSGDIITEARKVFDQQGSGSPQISMSMTSDAA
-462 PFTDQE
+462 
-468 HGGFSSIQMTMTAD
+468 IA
-482 AGITWKHLTR
+482 WKHLTK
-492 DNIGKGIAIV
+492 DNIGKSIAIV
-502 LDNYVYSA
+502 LDNSVYSF
-510 PNILGEIPN
+510 PTVQGEIAG

-526 NFTPE
+526 NFSIE
-531 DAGDLCNIL
+531 EADDLINIL
-540 NAGKLPAP
+540 KAGKLPAP

-554 TVVGPTLGQE
+554 SVVGPTLGAE
-564 AISKGFISLMIA
+564 AVSKGLFSTIIA
-576 LVMVLLF
+576 LILVLLF

-589 KAGWVADFAMVINN
+589 KAGWVADLAMIINN
-603 FFVIG
+603 LFVVG

-642 VREELALGKSTA
+642 VREELRLGKSTA
-654 LSIKEGYRNA
+654 LAIKEGYSNA

-669 DSHVTGLLLG
+669 DSHVTTLLLG

-697 IIGIVSSL
+697 IIGIISSL

-714 VFDRWLDKNQ
+714 VFDRWLGKNKA
-724 EIPFGNKYTIHA
+724 ISFGNKYTENA
-736 FKSINIDFVG
+736 FKKINIDFVG

-752 IFSGLIIALGIFSY
+752 IFSAAVIALGIFSY
-766 LHKGG
+766 VQKGG

-777 FKGGRSYVVRFDG
+777 FKGGRSYVVRFD
-790 EKPTEEVRKALTLS
+790 ETKPTEDVRKVLTES

-819 QRITTTYLIADATED
+819 QRITTTYLIADATDE
-834 AEGKVEAKLNEG
+834 AEAKVEAKLNEG
-846 LKTLNAK
+846 LKKLDIK
-853 YEIMSS
+853 YEVMSS

-873 AVWAVLLSCLVMFL
+873 AVWAVLLSCLVMFV

-907 HDVLIVLSVFVIFD
+907 HDVLIVLSVYIIFD

-964 KTELDKSEKVKVIN
+964 KTELDKAERVKVIN

-1033 PIVIDLDKDSAVP
+1033 PVVIDLERDKDDVKEIA
-1046 EGMKKAGVLEKQT
+1046 
-1059 A
+1059 

>member
-1 MQNKGAIRLFAIL
+1 MKNKGAIRLFAIL
-14 LSLACAYYL
+14 LALACAYYL
-23 MFTWVAHSIEKDAEA
+23 MFTWVAAGIENDAEE
-38 FADSYV
+38 FAKNYV
-44 GQADVIA
+44 SSPEA
-51 ASKKESPNAVDQKT
+51 AEAAKQESDNPSEQKT
-65 YIDFQHIAK
+65 YLDYLFNAK
-74 KNSYLDSLRKRP
+74 KNYYLDSLKKKP
-86 VYDIFITSYTYDD
+86 VYDIFITQYTYEE

-120 VSIPDIIRSL
+120 VSVAEIIRGL

-136 PAFNQAIANA
+136 PTFTKALSQA
-146 VVRQKKDTKDFVTI
+146 VERQKKDPKSFVII
-160 FGEEFRKI
+160 FGEEFKKI
-168 NPNARLA
+168 NPNAKLA

-182 LKGKIDFNTPDD
+182 LKGKIDFNTPDEE
-194 AVLKFLRDK
+194 VLKFLQER
-203 VESAIGTTKVTLR
+203 VEDAIATSENTLR

-229 QQLASSGRI
+229 QRLASSGRI

-260 LEFWETYDNKI
+260 LEFWETFDNKD

-276 EIANTR
+276 EQANTR
-282 LKEILTPAADSAKT
+282 LKEILSPVADSAKT
-296 DSTFVNADG
+296 DSAAVADV
-305 KLADDKTSKKDI
+305 KTADVEPAKEVAKKD
-317 AKNKTA
+317 TV
-323 AGKDSAS
+323 SAS
-330 SSLSS
+330 LSA

-340 KTPGEIAKKGK
+340 SDTTKKIG
-351 ETKADTAARAKRD
+351 ETKADTMARLRKE
-364 NPLFSIFGP
+364 NPLFAVLSP
-373 SIGRDEKG
+373 AIGRDDKG
-381 KTVLRDGPIIGYAA
+381 QSTLGMGPVIGYAA
-395 ISDTAKINGFLN
+395 IADTGKINAYFRMQ
-407 NPKIKSIFK
+407 KIKSIFK
-416 PYTKFLWAF
+416 PYTRFFWTF
-425 KSPKEDKSESSLEL
+425 KAVDKEETTVQLV
-439 YAINGTSG
+439 AIDGSRE
-447 RGKSPLSGDIITDAH
+447 RGKAALSGDIITEARKVFDQQGSGSPQISMSMTSDAA
-462 PFTDQE
+462 
-468 HGGFSSIQMTMTAD
+468 IA
-482 AGITWKHLTR
+482 WKHLTK
-492 DNIGKGIAIV
+492 DNIGKSVAIV
-502 LDNYVYSA
+502 LDNSVYSF
-510 PNILGEIPN
+510 PTVQGEIAG

-526 NFTPE
+526 NFSIE
-531 DAGDLCNIL
+531 EADDLINIL
-540 NAGKLPAP
+540 KAGKLPATS
-548 ARIVEE
+548 RIVEE
-554 TVVGPTLGQE
+554 TVVGPTLGAE
-564 AISKGFISLMIA
+564 AVSKGLFSTIIA
-576 LVMVLLF
+576 LILVLLF

-642 VREELALGKSTA
+642 VREELRLGKSTA
-654 LSIKEGYRNA
+654 LAIKEGYSNA

-669 DSHVTGLLLG
+669 DSHVTTLLLG

-689 LQGFATTL
+689 IQGFATTL
-697 IIGIVSSL
+697 IIGIISSL

-714 VFDRWLDKNQ
+714 VFDRWLGKNKS
-724 EIPFGNKYTIHA
+724 ISFGNKYTENA
-736 FKSINIDFVG
+736 FKKINIDFVG
-746 KRKMYY
+746 KRKRYY
-752 IFSGLIIALGIFSY
+752 IFSALVIALGVFSY
-766 LHKGG
+766 IQKGG
-771 FSLGVD
+771 FSMGVD
-777 FKGGRSYVVRFDG
+777 FKGGRSYIVRFD
-790 EKPTEEVRKALTLS
+790 EVKPTEEVRKVLSES

-814 GESTQ
+814 GENTQ
-819 QRITTTYLIADATED
+819 QRITTTYLIADASDD
-834 AEGKVEAKLNEG
+834 AEAKVEAKLNEG
-846 LKTLNAK
+846 LKKLNIK
-853 YEIMSS
+853 YEVMSS

-873 AVWAVLLSCLVMFL
+873 AIWAVLLSCLVMFV

-907 HDVLIVLSVFVIFD
+907 HDVLIVLSIYLIFD
-921 GILPFSLEITQDFIA
+921 GLLPFSLEITQDFIA

-964 KTELDKSEKVKVIN
+964 KSDLDKNEKVKVIN
-978 YALNSTLSRTINT
+978 YALNSTLSRTVNT

-1033 PIVIDLDKDSAVP
+1033 PIVIDLDRDKDDV
-1046 EGMKKAGVLEKQT
+1046 KKIL
-1059 A
+1059 

>member
-1 MQNKGAIRLFAIL
+1 MKNKGAIRLFAIL
-14 LSLACAYYL
+14 LALACAYYL
-23 MFTWVAHSIEKDAEA
+23 MFTWVAAGIENDAEE
-38 FADSYV
+38 FAKNYV
-44 GQADVIA
+44 ASPEA
-51 ASKKESPNAVDQKT
+51 AEAAKKESDNPSEQKT
-65 YIDFQHIAK
+65 YLDYLFNAK
-74 KNSYLDSLRKRP
+74 KNYYLDSLKKKP
-86 VYDIFITSYTYDD
+86 VYDIFITQYTYEE

-120 VSIPDIIRSL
+120 VSVADIIRGL

-136 PAFNQAIANA
+136 PTFTKALSQA
-146 VVRQKKDTKDFVTI
+146 VERQKKDPKSFVII
-160 FGEEFRKI
+160 FGEEFKKI
-168 NPNARLA
+168 NPNAKLA

-182 LKGKIDFNTPDD
+182 LKGKIDFNTPDEE
-194 AVLKFLRDK
+194 VLKFLQER
-203 VESAIGTTKVTLR
+203 VEDAIATSENTLR

-229 QQLASSGRI
+229 QRLASSGRI

-260 LEFWETYDNKI
+260 LEFWETFDNKD

-276 EIANTR
+276 EQANTR
-282 LKEILTPAADSAKT
+282 LKEILSPVADSVET
-296 DSTFVNADG
+296 DS
-305 KLADDKTSKKDI
+305 LAVAEKVKASAPKATTLAKNDTILASKKD
-317 AKNKTA
+317 T
-323 AGKDSAS
+323 ST
-330 SSLSS
+330 SLSA

-340 KTPGEIAKKGK
+340 TDTTKKIG
-351 ETKADTAARAKRD
+351 ETKADTMARLRKE
-364 NPLFSIFGP
+364 NPLFAVLSP
-373 SIGRDEKG
+373 AIGRDDKG
-381 KTVLRDGPIIGYAA
+381 QSTLGMGPVIGYAA
-395 ISDTAKINGFLN
+395 IADTGKINAYLRMQ
-407 NPKIKSIFK
+407 KIKSIFK
-416 PYTKFLWAF
+416 PYTRFFWTF
-425 KSPKEDKSESSLEL
+425 KAVDKEETTVQLV
-439 YAINGTSG
+439 AIDGSRE
-447 RGKSPLSGDIITDAH
+447 RGKAALSGDIITEARKVFDQQGSGSPQISMSMTSDAA
-462 PFTDQE
+462 
-468 HGGFSSIQMTMTAD
+468 IA
-482 AGITWKHLTR
+482 WKHLTK
-492 DNIGKGIAIV
+492 DNIGKSIAIV
-502 LDNYVYSA
+502 LDNSVYSF
-510 PNILGEIPN
+510 PTVQGEIAG

-526 NFTPE
+526 NFSIE
-531 DAGDLCNIL
+531 EADDLINIL
-540 NAGKLPAP
+540 KAGKLPAP

-554 TVVGPTLGQE
+554 SVVGPTLGAE
-564 AISKGFISLMIA
+564 AVSKGLFSTIIA
-576 LVMVLLF
+576 LILVLLF

-589 KAGWVADFAMVINN
+589 KAGWVADLAMIINN
-603 FFVIG
+603 LFVVG

-642 VREELALGKSTA
+642 VREELRLGKSTA
-654 LSIKEGYRNA
+654 LAIKEGYSNA

-669 DSHVTGLLLG
+669 DSHVTTLLLG

-697 IIGIVSSL
+697 IIGIISSL

-714 VFDRWLDKNQ
+714 VFDRWLGKNKA
-724 EIPFGNKYTIHA
+724 ISFGNKYTENA
-736 FKSINIDFVG
+736 FKKINIDFVG

-752 IFSGLIIALGIFSY
+752 IFSAAVIALGIFSY
-766 LHKGG
+766 VQKGG

-777 FKGGRSYVVRFDG
+777 FKGGRSYVVRFD
-790 EKPTEEVRKALTLS
+790 ETKPTEDVRKVLTES

-819 QRITTTYLIADATED
+819 QRITTTYLIADATDE
-834 AEGKVEAKLNEG
+834 AEAKVEAKLNEG
-846 LKTLNAK
+846 LKKLDIK
-853 YEIMSS
+853 YEVMSS

-873 AVWAVLLSCLVMFL
+873 AVWAVLLSCLVMFV

-907 HDVLIVLSVFVIFD
+907 HDVLIVLSVYIIFD

-964 KTELDKSEKVKVIN
+964 KTELDKLERVKVIN

-1033 PIVIDLDKDSAVP
+1033 PVVIDLERDKDDVKEIA
-1046 EGMKKAGVLEKQT
+1046 
-1059 A
+1059 

>member
-1 MQNKGAIRLFAIL
+1 MKNKGAIRLFAIL
-14 LSLACAYYL
+14 LALACAYYL
-23 MFTWVAHSIEKDAEA
+23 MFTWVAAGIENDAEE
-38 FADSYV
+38 FAKNY
-44 GQADVIA
+44 IA
-51 ASKKESPNAVDQKT
+51 SPEAAEAAKKESDNPSEQKT
-65 YIDFQHIAK
+65 YLDYLFNAK
-74 KNSYLDSLRKRP
+74 KNYYLDSLKKKP
-86 VYDIFITSYTYDD
+86 VYDIFITQYTYEE

-120 VSIPDIIRSL
+120 VSVADIIRGL

-136 PAFNQAIANA
+136 PTFTKALSQA
-146 VVRQKKDTKDFVTI
+146 VERQKKDPKSFVII
-160 FGEEFRKI
+160 FGEEFKKI
-168 NPNARLA
+168 NPNAKLA

-182 LKGKIDFNTPDD
+182 LKGKIDFNTPDEE
-194 AVLKFLRDK
+194 VLKFLQER
-203 VESAIGTTKVTLR
+203 VEDAIATSENTLR

-229 QQLASSGRI
+229 QRLASSGRI

-260 LEFWETYDNKI
+260 LEFWETFDNKD

-276 EIANTR
+276 EQANTR
-282 LKEILTPAADSAKT
+282 LKEILSPVADSVET
-296 DSTFVNADG
+296 DS
-305 KLADDKTSKKDI
+305 LAVAEKVKASAPKATTLAKNDTILASKKD
-317 AKNKTA
+317 T
-323 AGKDSAS
+323 ST
-330 SSLSS
+330 SLSA

-340 KTPGEIAKKGK
+340 TDTTKKIG
-351 ETKADTAARAKRD
+351 ETKADTMARLRKE
-364 NPLFSIFGP
+364 NPLFAVLSP
-373 SIGRDEKG
+373 AIGRDDKG
-381 KTVLRDGPIIGYAA
+381 QSTLGMGPVIGYAA
-395 ISDTAKINGFLN
+395 IADTGKINAYLRMQ
-407 NPKIKSIFK
+407 KIKSIFK
-416 PYTKFLWAF
+416 PYTRFFWTF
-425 KSPKEDKSESSLEL
+425 KAVDKEETTVQLV
-439 YAINGTSG
+439 AIDGSRE
-447 RGKSPLSGDIITDAH
+447 RGKAALSGDIITEARKVFDQQGSGSPQISMSMTSDAA
-462 PFTDQE
+462 
-468 HGGFSSIQMTMTAD
+468 IA
-482 AGITWKHLTR
+482 WKHLTK
-492 DNIGKGIAIV
+492 DNIGKSIAIV
-502 LDNYVYSA
+502 LDNSVYSF
-510 PNILGEIPN
+510 PTVQGEIAG

-526 NFTPE
+526 NFSIE
-531 DAGDLCNIL
+531 EADDLINIL
-540 NAGKLPAP
+540 KAGKLPAP

-554 TVVGPTLGQE
+554 SVVGPTLGAE
-564 AISKGFISLMIA
+564 AVSKGLFSTIIA
-576 LVMVLLF
+576 LILVLLF

-589 KAGWVADFAMVINN
+589 KAGWVADLAMIINN
-603 FFVIG
+603 LFVVG

-642 VREELALGKSTA
+642 VREELRLGKSTA
-654 LSIKEGYRNA
+654 LAIKEGYSNA

-669 DSHVTGLLLG
+669 DSHVTTLLLG

-697 IIGIVSSL
+697 IIGIISSL

-714 VFDRWLDKNQ
+714 VFDRWLGKNKA
-724 EIPFGNKYTIHA
+724 ISFGNKYTENA
-736 FKSINIDFVG
+736 FKKINIDFVG

-752 IFSGLIIALGIFSY
+752 IFSGLVIALGIFSY
-766 LHKGG
+766 IQKGG

-777 FKGGRSYVVRFDG
+777 FKGGRSYVVRFD
-790 EKPTEEVRKALTLS
+790 ETKPTEDVRKVLTES

-819 QRITTTYLIADATED
+819 QRITTTYLIADATDE
-834 AEGKVEAKLNEG
+834 AEAKVEAKLNEG
-846 LKTLNAK
+846 LKKLDIK

-873 AVWAVLLSCLVMFL
+873 AVWAVLLSCLVMFV

-907 HDVLIVLSVFVIFD
+907 HDVLIVLSVYIIFD

-964 KTELDKSEKVKVIN
+964 KTELDKQERVKVIN

-1033 PIVIDLDKDSAVP
+1033 PVVIDLERDKDDV
-1046 EGMKKAGVLEKQT
+1046 KKID
-1059 A
+1059 